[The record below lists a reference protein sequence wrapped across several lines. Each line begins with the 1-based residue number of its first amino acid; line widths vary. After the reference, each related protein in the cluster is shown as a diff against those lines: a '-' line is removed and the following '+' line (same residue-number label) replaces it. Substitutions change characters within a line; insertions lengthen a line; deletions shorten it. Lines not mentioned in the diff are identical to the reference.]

1 METLLLKGKP
11 VSDSIRLA
19 LAPRVQSLKEIG
31 IIPKLA
37 AIIVGD
43 DPASQMY
50 VLNKTRA
57 FEKLNCESQTF
68 RLDVGSSEKE
78 VLTLIDTLNNDSS
91 VYGILVQLPLPNHLD
106 AKTIL
111 HAVSFKKDVDG
122 FHPKNLGLL
131 LEGNPNFIP
140 CTPQGILE
148 ILKHYDIPVSGR
160 HAVIVGR
167 SNIVG
172 KPMFALLAQKYE
184 MGNATVTICHT
195 GTKDLAQHTNQA
207 DIIIV
212 AAGSPNMITG
222 DMIKEGH
229 TNQADI
235 IIVAAGSPNMITGDM
250 IKEGVDIID
259 VGINRVEDNS
269 EKGYTLM
276 GDVNTESVMGIAN
289 SVTPVPGGVGPMTI
303 TMLLVN
309 TVKSAEN
316 CVELVA
322 GC

>member
-1 METLLLKGKP
+1 MGTLLLKGKP

-19 LAPRVQSLKEIG
+19 LEPRVQSLKKIG
-31 IIPKLA
+31 IVPKLA
-37 AIIVGD
+37 AIIVGY
-43 DPASQMY
+43 DPASQVY
-50 VLNKTRA
+50 VRNKARA
-57 FEKLNCESQTF
+57 FEKLNCKSQTYG
-68 RLDVGSSEKE
+68 LDSDSSEE
-78 VLTLIDTLNNDSS
+78 DVLTLIETLNDDPT
-91 VYGILVQLPLPNHLD
+91 VHGILVQLPLPNHLD

-111 HAVSFKKDVDG
+111 HSVFPKKDVDG
-122 FHPKNLGLL
+122 FHPENLGLL

-140 CTPQGILE
+140 CTPHGVLE

-172 KPMFALLAQKYE
+172 MPMFALLAQKFE
-184 MGNATVTICHT
+184 LGNATVTICHT
-195 GTKDLAQHTNQA
+195 GTKDLSTHTKQA
-207 DIIIV
+207 DIII
-212 AAGSPNMITG
+212 A
-222 DMIKEGH
+222 
-229 TNQADI
+229 
-235 IIVAAGSPNMITGDM
+235 AAGSPNMITGDM

-259 VGINRVEDNS
+259 VGINRVEDDS
-269 EKGYTLM
+269 KKGYKLL

-309 TVKSAEN
+309 TVKSAEK
-316 CVELVA
+316 CAELVA